1 LESQKYKRLS
11 SNVKQE
17 EDNEDL
23 FVSKK
28 ADIDFSSEHM
38 RINPMQVT
46 QTQMRKIKVG
56 GVFKGENIF
65 DIDDE
70 GNLISNGA
78 VGKISG
84 K

>member
-1 LESQKYKRLS
+1 
-11 SNVKQE
+11 
-17 EDNEDL
+17 
-23 FVSKK
+23 
-28 ADIDFSSEHM
+28 
-38 RINPMQVT
+38 
-46 QTQMRKIKVG
+46 MRKIKVG